1 MITPYAGIDTGQ
13 LLVDAMKTC
22 RENHRLI
29 ANNIANVDT
38 PHYNPRE
45 LDFSKTLRNAVE
57 KRGHVS
63 LRETRPEHISNG
75 GSRPEFERLAILS
88 KNDYNKVDLDDQMVK
103 LSENTSKYNLYGS
116 LLVKRFEL
124 SKNMLSAIR

>member
-1 MITPYAGIDTGQ
+1 VDTGQ
-13 LLVDAMKTC
+13 LLVNAMKTC
-22 RENHRLI
+22 RENHRML

-45 LDFSKTLRNAVE
+45 LDFQKTLRNAVE
-57 KRGHVS
+57 MRGRVS
-63 LRETRPEHISNG
+63 LRETRPEHISSG
-75 GSRPEFERLAILS
+75 VGRPEFERLAILS

-116 LLVKRFEL
+116 LLAKRFEV